1 MRCQAT
7 HLNFSLEI
15 VGSLHGSGGKESAF
29 NAGDLGLIPRLGRFP
44 GERNDNSLQY
54 SCLENPMDRG
64 TSRLQFMGL
73 QSVGND

>member
-44 GERNDNSLQY
+44 GGGNGNPLQH

-64 TSRLQFMGL
+64 AWWAIVHRVAKSRI
-73 QSVGND
+73 